1 MHRRVRNTGLVT
13 DGAPHHRSSNPTVEK
28 MWSAAI
34 DAALVEP
41 NVLDAALR
49 LVVYNHQPLVR
60 LAMGSTIDVQSVLEA
75 VFDPADVTAAVG
87 EATALLR
94 DGYRYTYYP
103 EQDASNVAELAAA
116 HPGFTLSSINRALM
130 RGYEANR

>member
-1 MHRRVRNTGLVT
+1 
-13 DGAPHHRSSNPTVEK
+13 
-28 MWSAAI
+28 MWSTAI
-34 DAALVEP
+34 EAALAEP

-60 LAMGSTIDVQSVLEA
+60 LAMGSTIDVPSVLDA
-75 VFDPADVTAAVG
+75 VFDPADVAAAIV

-94 DGYRYTYYP
+94 DGYHYTYYP
-103 EQDASNVAELAAA
+103 ERDASNVAELAAA
-116 HPGFTLSSINRALM
+116 HPGFSLASINCALM

>member
-13 DGAPHHRSSNPTVEK
+13 DGAPHHHSSNSTVEK

-34 DAALVEP
+34 DTALAEP
-41 NVLDAALR
+41 NVLDAALA

-75 VFDPADVTAAVG
+75 VFEPAAVAAAVD

-103 EQDASNVAELAAA
+103 ERDASNVEELAGA
-116 HPGFTLSSINRALM
+116 HPGFSHSSINRALM